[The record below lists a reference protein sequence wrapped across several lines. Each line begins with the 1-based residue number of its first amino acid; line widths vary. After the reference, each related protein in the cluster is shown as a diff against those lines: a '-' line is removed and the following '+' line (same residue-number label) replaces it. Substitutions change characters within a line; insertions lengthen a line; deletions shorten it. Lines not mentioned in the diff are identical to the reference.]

1 MVSIC
6 ISLIMCKIEH
16 LIHVK
21 SHLYF
26 LFRHQSVRIICP
38 VLLMGSILLLI
49 FRNSLYKRE
58 NSPVIQVTK
67 LFSQLAICLL
77 ALL

>member
-1 MVSIC
+1 
-6 ISLIMCKIEH
+6 
-16 LIHVK
+16 
-21 SHLYF
+21 
-26 LFRHQSVRIICP
+26 
-38 VLLMGSILLLI
+38 MGSILLLI